1 MAGCSIIASAS
12 IFVLFL
18 LIGFS
23 SAKELLVGGKI
34 DAWKITSSEADSL
47 NKWAERS
54 RFQVGDHLVWKYDGK
69 EDSVLE
75 VDKEDYANCSTSNPM
90 KEYNDGT
97 TKVEL
102 DRPGAFYFISGA
114 AGHCQKGQKLVVV
127 VMSPRGGRRSAGF
140 SPAPSP
146 APSAEFEGPA
156 VAPTSGA
163 TALKSGLVMALG
175 VLAMS
180 VGCFLM

>member
-1 MAGCSIIASAS
+1 MAGCSIVASAS

-34 DAWKITSSEADSL
+34 DAWKIPSSEADSL
-47 NKWAERS
+47 NKWAESS

-69 EDSVLE
+69 KDSVLE
-75 VDKEDYANCSTSNPM
+75 VDKEDYGNCSTSNPM

-114 AGHCQKGQKLVVV
+114 KGHCQKGQKLVVV
-127 VMSPRGGRRSAGF
+127 VMSPRGVRRSAGF
-140 SPAPSP
+140 SP

-156 VAPTSGA
+156 VAPSSDAA
-163 TALKSGLVMALG
+163 TLKSGLVMALG

-180 VGCFLM
+180 AGCFLM